1 VSLRRRITAASAL
14 AVAAVAVMLGV
25 VGYVTTRSH
34 LIGNVQQQLE
44 QRVAPILN
52 DQGGGPG
59 GARFRR
65 YFDRRCTAGEQTP
78 IGTGGV
84 DPGKLFGQI
93 GQSGGAPTQPLGG
106 APGDFQRVSAS
117 GAVTVLGACKAPS
130 TKLPVTPGVRAIA
143 RAGHGQFFMAATI
156 GGDRGEILTVADPA
170 LHDAIEVAL
179 PLTDVDSELHGL
191 LISYGLLVG
200 AGILLAGVLGLA
212 IARSALAPIERFS
225 EQTEQVTSE
234 LERPRRLEELGP
246 SELARLAGSFNR
258 TLDALERS
266 LAAQQHLIADAS
278 HELRT
283 PMAALRSNI
292 QIFLEAKRLPEAER
306 EGLQD
311 AILAELD
318 ELTQI
323 VSDVVE
329 LARGSSPSEH
339 TEQIELD
346 RVVADAVARAHRRSP
361 GMSFDLSVE
370 PTVVVN
376 VADRVGR
383 AIGNVIDNARKWSA
397 DDGVIEVSLRDGLL
411 VVRDH
416 GPGFGESD
424 IPHVFERFYRADA
437 ARRMSGSGLGL
448 AIVKQAGEAYGG
460 SVEALNAEGGGAML
474 RIRFGSVA

>member
-14 AVAAVAVMLGV
+14 AVAAVAVTLGV
-25 VGYVTTRSH
+25 VSYVTTRSH
-34 LIGNVQQQLE
+34 LIGNLQQQLE
-44 QRVAPILN
+44 QRVTPILHEEFG
-52 DQGGGPG
+52 GGGPQ

-65 YFDRRCTAGEQTP
+65 YLDLDRHCYRGGRPPATKGGLTGPVGDTAGVPPQ
-78 IGTGGV
+78 
-84 DPGKLFGQI
+84 Q
-93 GQSGGAPTQPLGG
+93 LGG
-106 APGDFQRVSAS
+106 APGEFQRVSAT
-117 GAVTVLGACKAPS
+117 GVVTVLGACSAPS
-130 TKLPVTPGVRAIA
+130 SKLPVTSEVRAVA
-143 RAGHGQFFMAATI
+143 RAGHGSFFMTATI
-156 GGDRGEILTVADPA
+156 DGDRGEILTIGDPN

-246 SELARLAGSFNR
+246 SELSRLAGSFNR

-283 PMAALRSNI
+283 PLAALRSNI
-292 QIFLEAKRLPEAER
+292 QIFLEAERLPVAER
-306 EGLQD
+306 VGLQE

-329 LARGSSPSEH
+329 LARGSSPIEH
-339 TEQIELD
+339 TEPIELD

-361 GMSFDLSVE
+361 GVSFELTLE

-383 AIGNVIDNARKWSA
+383 AVGNVIDNARKWSPEN
-397 DDGVIEVSLRDGLL
+397 GVIEVSLKNGLL

-416 GPGFGESD
+416 GPGFD
-424 IPHVFERFYRADA
+424 QADLAHVFERFYRADA

-448 AIVKQAGEAYGG
+448 AIVKQAGEAHGG

>member
-1 VSLRRRITAASAL
+1 LS
-14 AVAAVAVMLGV
+14 
-25 VGYVTTRSH
+25 
-34 LIGNVQQQLE
+34 
-44 QRVAPILN
+44 
-52 DQGGGPG
+52 
-59 GARFRR
+59 
-65 YFDRRCTAGEQTP
+65 
-78 IGTGGV
+78 
-84 DPGKLFGQI
+84 
-93 GQSGGAPTQPLGG
+93 
-106 APGDFQRVSAS
+106 
-117 GAVTVLGACKAPS
+117 
-130 TKLPVTPGVRAIA
+130 
-143 RAGHGQFFMAATI
+143 
-156 GGDRGEILTVADPA
+156 
-170 LHDAIEVAL
+170 
-179 PLTDVDSELHGL
+179 
-191 LISYGLLVG
+191 
-200 AGILLAGVLGLA
+200 
-212 IARSALAPIERFS
+212 
-225 EQTEQVTSE
+225 
-234 LERPRRLEELGP
+234 
-246 SELARLAGSFNR
+246 RLAGSFNR

-283 PMAALRSNI
+283 PLAALRSNI

-306 EGLQD
+306 EGLQE

-361 GMSFDLSVE
+361 GMSFEVDLE

-383 AIGNVIDNARKWSA
+383 AIGNVIDNARKWSPEN
-397 DDGVIEVSLRDGLL
+397 GVIEVSLKNGLL

-416 GPGFGESD
+416 GPGFGEAD
-424 IPHVFERFYRADA
+424 LPQVFERFYRADA

-460 SVEALNAEGGGAML
+460 SVEALNADGGGAML

>member
-1 VSLRRRITAASAL
+1 
-14 AVAAVAVMLGV
+14 
-25 VGYVTTRSH
+25 
-34 LIGNVQQQLE
+34 
-44 QRVAPILN
+44 
-52 DQGGGPG
+52 
-59 GARFRR
+59 
-65 YFDRRCTAGEQTP
+65 
-78 IGTGGV
+78 
-84 DPGKLFGQI
+84 
-93 GQSGGAPTQPLGG
+93 
-106 APGDFQRVSAS
+106 
-117 GAVTVLGACKAPS
+117 
-130 TKLPVTPGVRAIA
+130 
-143 RAGHGQFFMAATI
+143 
-156 GGDRGEILTVADPA
+156 
-170 LHDAIEVAL
+170 
-179 PLTDVDSELHGL
+179 
-191 LISYGLLVG
+191 
-200 AGILLAGVLGLA
+200 
-212 IARSALAPIERFS
+212 
-225 EQTEQVTSE
+225 VTSE

-246 SELARLAGSFNR
+246 SELSRLAGSFNR

-339 TEQIELD
+339 TEPIELD

-361 GMSFDLSVE
+361 GLSFDLSVE

-383 AIGNVIDNARKWSA
+383 AVGNMIDNARKWSPA
-397 DDGVIEVSLRDGLL
+397 DGVIEVSLRDGLL

-416 GPGFGESD
+416 GPGFGEGD
-424 IPHVFERFYRADA
+424 LPHVFERFYRADA

-460 SVEALNAEGGGAML
+460 SVEAMNAEGGGAIV
-474 RIRFGSVA
+474 RVRFGSVA